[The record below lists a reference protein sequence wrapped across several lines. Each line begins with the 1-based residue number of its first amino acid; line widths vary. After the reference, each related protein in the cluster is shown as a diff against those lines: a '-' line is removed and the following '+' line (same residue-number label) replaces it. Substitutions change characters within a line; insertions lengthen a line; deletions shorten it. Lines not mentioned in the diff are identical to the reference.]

1 MRLQHV
7 VAVLMAIAFLI
18 LGYTTLAPSGLPE
31 FWSLRQKKQNLEIRV
46 VSLQNRV
53 VEQKEKIRLLSGST
67 PNSRA
72 YLEQIARRE
81 YGFIGKQES
90 LLLLH

>member
-7 VAVLMAIAFLI
+7 VAALMAITFLI

-31 FWSLRQKKQNLEIRV
+31 FWSLCQKKKNLETRV
-46 VSLQNRV
+46 ASLQDRV
-53 VEQKEKIRLLSGST
+53 IEQKEKIRLLSGST

-81 YGFIGKQES
+81 YGFVGKQES
-90 LLLLH
+90 LLLLN